1 MCLVTR
7 VVSTCLAKK
16 CPIRLEFNIHVLTRQ
31 LTCHTAFRCHP
42 AYEDDQEPGRRRFE
56 QSQESRVTSWNHV
69 KKTKVIEYGCI
80 WSSVV
85 TNVHQGANHR
95 IGGGGES
102 HQTSGTIMIK
112 SHLYCYR
119 SSLWQLV

>member
-1 MCLVTR
+1 MSNTTGIHYTRTSLGSSRVT
-7 VVSTCLAKK
+7 
-16 CPIRLEFNIHVLTRQ
+16 
-31 LTCHTAFRCHP
+31 TAIQCHP
-42 AYEDDQEPGRRRFE
+42 DYEGDQKPGRRRFA
-56 QSQESRVTSWNHV
+56 QSHESRVMSWNRAN
-69 KKTKVIEYGCI
+69 KTIVLEYGCI

-85 TNVHQGANHR
+85 TNVRQGANHR

-112 SHLYCYR
+112 VHWYCYR